1 MTLEIG
7 AGNTNDD
14 FSLIDWA
21 SNIHFIKTE
30 TDPTGGTNYTII
42 GTSELLSVPYALQAT
57 NAENGITTAQAT
69 AITDNTAKVGYTE
82 TLVSAN
88 NDVST
93 NSAKTGIT
101 TDQANEIV
109 ANTAKD
115 GITTG
120 QSAAIETNTIKV
132 GITAGQ
138 ANEISVNTAKTG
150 ITADQAN
157 AISASTANGWAGS
170 GSNVYRATGNV
181 GIGTS
186 SPDYKL
192 DLRGSGNQVI
202 NVYSDGTGEAYA
214 RFSQN
219 NNTTSGPLMYIGA
232 FGTTPSTFHCGI
244 NSRYNFPI
252 KFHQNNITRM
262 TIANGG
268 NVGIGTSSPVSALHV
283 KTTTQFDGIF
293 LDDESGLIAKI
304 ARGDASGDPYFKL
317 YSSISG
323 KGVSIHSNES
333 SYFNGGNV
341 GIGTDSPD
349 KLLHISGDG
358 GNSASIK
365 IESTNS
371 SGAGYMYLQRNTDGK
386 SYVLNRSNQ
395 ALILGANNNTSQLY
409 LKENGNVGIGTDSP
423 ADILT
428 IKGAAGKA
436 ISFQA
441 SNGTERVRL
450 GITTGSERGFIGIHN
465 GAGTKTIQLHG
476 EGNFTWFNSGNVG
489 IGTTSPAY
497 KLDVAGDVHANGWL
511 RTTGNHGWYNQTH
524 GGGWNMTDPNW
535 IRSYGNMAVY
545 IAGSTNLAWSG
556 YYFSRTTS
564 GDGTHYFNGARSV
577 GLEVAHGIVG
587 DWIGA
592 YSDERIKDVIGRSSS
607 KDDLSD
613 LLSVE
618 VTDYK
623 MKDKVQYG
631 DKVTKK
637 VIAQQL
643 KTVFPQAVSLQT
655 KVIPNIYKISEIKE
669 GYIALKTDLKKG
681 DRVKLIFEDNEQ
693 TDEELVDVLS
703 ADKIGFT
710 IDNKKEGRVFVYGKE
725 VDDFHVVDYDAVSML
740 NVSATQELYKLIL
753 NKQKTIE
760 KQKIQ
765 ISAQIEES
773 KKVQSS
779 FDERIKN
786 LENLFN

>member
-1 MTLEIG
+1 MAGHYSGIKLTRGNGTWSNNSNNNFGLAVTDNGFSIG
-7 AGNTNDD
+7 
-14 FSLIDWA
+14 
-21 SNIHFIKTE
+21 KY
-30 TDPTGGTNYTII
+30 TDP
-42 GTSELLSVPYALQAT
+42 
-57 NAENGITTAQAT
+57 
-69 AITDNTAKVGYTE
+69 
-82 TLVSAN
+82 
-88 NDVST
+88 
-93 NSAKTGIT
+93 
-101 TDQANEIV
+101 
-109 ANTAKD
+109 
-115 GITTG
+115 
-120 QSAAIETNTIKV
+120 
-132 GITAGQ
+132 
-138 ANEISVNTAKTG
+138 
-150 ITADQAN
+150 
-157 AISASTANGWAGS
+157 
-170 GSNVYRATGNV
+170 GSNSTGR
-181 GIGTS
+181 S
-186 SPDYKL
+186 DYL
-192 DLRGSGNQVI
+192 TI
-202 NVYSDGTGEAYA
+202 NA
-214 RFSQN
+214 
-219 NNTTSGPLMYIGA
+219 
-232 FGTTPSTFHCGI
+232 
-244 NSRYNFPI
+244 
-252 KFHQNNITRM
+252 
-262 TIANGG
+262 GG
-268 NVGIGTSSPVSALHV
+268 NVGIGTGSSS
-283 KTTTQFDGIF
+283 
-293 LDDESGLIAKI
+293 
-304 ARGDASGDPYFKL
+304 
-317 YSSISG
+317 
-323 KGVSIHSNES
+323 
-333 SYFNGGNV
+333 
-341 GIGTDSPD
+341 
-349 KLLHISGDG
+349 
-358 GNSASIK
+358 
-365 IESTNS
+365 
-371 SGAGYMYLQRNTDGK
+371 
-386 SYVLNRSNQ
+386 
-395 ALILGANNNTSQLY
+395 
-409 LKENGNVGIGTDSP
+409 
-423 ADILT
+423 
-428 IKGAAGKA
+428 
-436 ISFQA
+436 
-441 SNGTERVRL
+441 
-450 GITTGSERGFIGIHN
+450 
-465 GAGTKTIQLHG
+465 
-476 EGNFTWFNSGNVG
+476 
-489 IGTTSPAY
+489 Y

-535 IRSYGNMAVY
+535 IRSYGNMGVY

-564 GDGTHYFNGARSV
+564 GDGTHYFNGTNSV

-693 TDEELVDVLS
+693 TNEELVEVLS

-710 IDNKKEGRVFVYGKE
+710 IDNKKEGKVFVYGKE

-753 NKQKTIE
+753 NQQKTIE

>member
-1 MTLEIG
+1 VTLEIG
-7 AGNTNDD
+7 AGKTNDD

-88 NDVST
+88 NDVTT

-109 ANTAKD
+109 VNTAKE
-115 GITTG
+115 GITTD

-170 GSNVYRATGNV
+170 GSNVYRAT
-181 GIGTS
+181 
-186 SPDYKL
+186 
-192 DLRGSGNQVI
+192 
-202 NVYSDGTGEAYA
+202 
-214 RFSQN
+214 
-219 NNTTSGPLMYIGA
+219 
-232 FGTTPSTFHCGI
+232 
-244 NSRYNFPI
+244 
-252 KFHQNNITRM
+252 
-262 TIANGG
+262 
-268 NVGIGTSSPVSALHV
+268 
-283 KTTTQFDGIF
+283 
-293 LDDESGLIAKI
+293 
-304 ARGDASGDPYFKL
+304 
-317 YSSISG
+317 
-323 KGVSIHSNES
+323 
-333 SYFNGGNV
+333 
-341 GIGTDSPD
+341 
-349 KLLHISGDG
+349 
-358 GNSASIK
+358 
-365 IESTNS
+365 
-371 SGAGYMYLQRNTDGK
+371 
-386 SYVLNRSNQ
+386 
-395 ALILGANNNTSQLY
+395 
-409 LKENGNVGIGTDSP
+409 
-423 ADILT
+423 
-428 IKGAAGKA
+428 
-436 ISFQA
+436 
-441 SNGTERVRL
+441 
-450 GITTGSERGFIGIHN
+450 
-465 GAGTKTIQLHG
+465 
-476 EGNFTWFNSGNVG
+476 GNVG

-564 GDGTHYFNGARSV
+564 GDGTHYFNGANSV